1 MHTPLGVA
9 EIIDNNLNPKW
20 RPQQLKQQTVGMD
33 SEHRFVDGSLE
44 GARLRN
50 HSSEDIYFARSTCQN
65 LFSHL
70 RTNTSTHS
78 INNEPTHSINAP
90 LVHSTTSMVKIDVYD
105 FDDHTSHDLIGCFTA
120 TVAELKSRVTNGAKL
135 SKAQQ
140 VRTDRTFLAP
150 ENLGRL

>member
-1 MHTPLGVA
+1 MIGLLLMKPS
-9 EIIDNNLNPKW
+9 IPKEKIS
-20 RPQQLKQQTVGMD
+20 PTC
-33 SEHRFVDGSLE
+33 SLTHMQSC
-44 GARLRN
+44 N
-50 HSSEDIYFARSTCQN
+50 HA
-65 LFSHL
+65 
-70 RTNTSTHS
+70 
-78 INNEPTHSINAP
+78 INNAPTHYINAP
-90 LVHSTTSMVKIDVYD
+90 FVPLVASMVKIDVYD